1 MPDDRYQAQ
10 LPIERFFRPR
20 APRRFFRLLVHL
32 ADRILHHLDHLQGHL
47 DNKDHH
53 RGHLPHLF
61 PLKEMEVYP
70 SLRLILAQYDHA
82 CSGSYIYGL
91 KMADNSGHGLCS
103 QVHAQ
108 QQDGAG
114 MALIGCISE
123 LIWKISAALC
133 VSNFGI

>member
-20 APRRFFRLLVHL
+20 APRRFFPPFSPPGRPDTPPFGPPLG
-32 ADRILHHLDHLQGHL
+32 APGQQGPPQ
-47 DNKDHH
+47 
-53 RGHLPHLF
+53 GHLPHLF

-103 QVHAQ
+103 
-108 QQDGAG
+108 
-114 MALIGCISE
+114 
-123 LIWKISAALC
+123 
-133 VSNFGI
+133 